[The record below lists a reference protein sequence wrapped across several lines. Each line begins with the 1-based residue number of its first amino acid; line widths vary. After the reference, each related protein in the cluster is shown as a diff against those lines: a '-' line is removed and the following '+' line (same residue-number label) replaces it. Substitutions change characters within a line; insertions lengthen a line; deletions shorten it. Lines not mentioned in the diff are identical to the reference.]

1 MRVDEAP
8 IEGALAVL
16 TTPATEVADDLVAL
30 ADGMAEASA
39 RFVQAAEAIAAGIG
53 EEHAIAILL
62 LEVSDVLAVGAR
74 LGAIGDV
81 VPEGRFEP
89 DAGAEPDVDRLRDAL
104 AERLAPVDSY
114 VEVFDPYANPE
125 LVAGRLSD
133 DLTAIVSDL
142 LHGLAHHTCRSN
154 PGGTVVVADDLP
166 EHLGGLRGDG
176 SARAALPGV
185 ACPSR
190 RTARGGPRHGPLT
203 RRRAARARP
212 GSPTGRQP
220 APRGRRRRDSRRCLG
235 VPTP

>member
-62 LEVSDVLAVGAR
+62 LEVSDVLAMGAR

-89 DAGAEPDVDRLRDAL
+89 DAGPEPDVDRLRDAL

-142 LHGLAHHTCRSN
+142 LHGLAHHSAGRTLEALWWWQTTYLSTWGDSGATALRVLRSLVSHVRAGA
-154 PGGTVVVADDLP
+154 PLEVDPDTV
-166 EHLGGLRGDG
+166 R
-176 SARAALPGV
+176 
-185 ACPSR
+185 
-190 RTARGGPRHGPLT
+190 
-203 RRRAARARP
+203 
-212 GSPTGRQP
+212 
-220 APRGRRRRDSRRCLG
+220 
-235 VPTP
+235 